1 MANTSGD
8 WGHNDWNGN
17 GTYDSYDNMMDYE
30 FEQEYYKSSGS
41 NYGGPR
47 KKSGNGS
54 WVVIVIA
61 LILGLFWDYLMLML
75 KSCKHYIIG
84 HGMEQGWDLWIRES
98 ILI

>member
-1 MANTSGD
+1 MLRVGGDTMANASGD

-30 FEQEYYKSSGS
+30 FEQEYYKNSGS
-41 NYGGPR
+41 NYGESR

-61 LILGLFWDYLMLML
+61 LILGLFNETLGAIIMFFYLW
-75 KSCKHYIIG
+75 Y
-84 HGMEQGWDLWIRES
+84 S
-98 ILI
+98 IFIA